1 MRLHI
6 RAHEIRM
13 AIKRLRD
20 FRRRRQDK
28 LRYVPPEYDIVDVLS
43 SSSIVMD
50 FGLGPDADFSTHL
63 IQGYGLR
70 VHGFDPTRKHA
81 SGLLRVV
88 SRHNSLFVFY
98 PYALSADSKRAPFY
112 ESRTQVSGALRT
124 DHPNTRG
131 LGAVAYEVQ
140 CVTLDDAMNLVDTN
154 WVDLLKLDV
163 EGAEYEVIDSL
174 SRSTIDRVGQLI
186 VEFHHHCLPSVTP
199 EQTTDSVRRLKS
211 FGFRAYTLDGVNYLF
226 YRPSLP
232 GRRAVA
238 AEH

>member
-13 AIKRLRD
+13 SIKRLRD
-20 FRRRRQDK
+20 LPRRRQEK

-63 IQGYGLR
+63 IRRYGLR

-81 SGLLRVV
+81 GGLLRVV
-88 SRHNSLFVFY
+88 SRHNSLFAFY
-98 PYALSADSKRAPFY
+98 PYALSANSKRAPFY
-112 ESRTQVSGALRT
+112 ESPTQVSGALRT

-131 LGAVAYEVQ
+131 TKAIAYEVQ
-140 CVTLDDAMNLVDTN
+140 CVTLDDAMTLVGTN

-174 SRSTIDRVGQLI
+174 RRSTFDRVGQLV
-186 VEFHHHCLPSVTP
+186 VEFHHHCLPSVAP
-199 EQTTDSVRRLKS
+199 EQTMDSVRRLKS
-211 FGFRAYTLDGVNYLF
+211 FGFHAYTLDGVNYLF
-226 YRPSLP
+226 YRPSVR
-232 GRRAVA
+232 GRPAAA
-238 AEH
+238 AEQ